1 MLTCVHL
8 YDNLNLRNE
17 GDNMKINKAYKF
29 RLYPNNEQKKLINK
43 TFGMNLINGL
53 VLLMRIN

>member
-1 MLTCVHL
+1 
-8 YDNLNLRNE
+8 
-17 GDNMKINKAYKF
+17 MKINKAYKF